1 LRLTVEGWL
10 LLDGL
15 AVQMAGAAEQDARSA
30 SARGGERVDLVAA
43 GARSASGAAG

>member
-1 LRLTVEGWL
+1 GWL

-30 SARGGERVDLVAA
+30 SARGGEPVAPTR
-43 GARSASGAAG
+43 ARSASGAAG